1 MAAASTILYQD
12 NNYYYDADILA
23 FESCVSSLSPL
34 ARTFLEKS
42 LEWEKKDLDE
52 VIGHAFDWEGS
63 ISTLLGLTNV
73 EIREIKAKHPED
85 YQLQW
90 YC

>member
-42 LEWEKKDLDE
+42 LEWEKKDLNE
-52 VIGHAFDWEGS
+52 ITRHTFAWEGS
-63 ISTLLGLTNV
+63 ILGLTNV
-73 EIREIKAKHPED
+73 EINGIRAKHPED